1 MASVQLRDF
10 TLVDTIELAK
20 TSGNFKVGEWILCKE
35 NHGIYVQ
42 MENGVEQFGGYDV
55 VDNLLSDSS

>member
-35 NHGIYVQ
+35 NHGIYVH
-42 MENGVEQFGGYDV
+42 MENGVEQFGG
-55 VDNLLSDSS
+55 